1 MDAWKIASGEFTNL
15 PLIKHI
21 QNNSKKPI
29 ILSTGL
35 TYEKEIKIIL
45 ERLKKIKKRVTL
57 LQCTS
62 IYPTPIEKVGHNL
75 LDHLRKKFK
84 IPVGISDHSGNK
96 SSILAGIAYGADI

>member
-45 ERLKKIKKRVTL
+45 ERLKKKKK
-57 LQCTS
+57 
-62 IYPTPIEKVGHNL
+62 E
-75 LDHLRKKFK
+75 
-84 IPVGISDHSGNK
+84 
-96 SSILAGIAYGADI
+96 